1 MKVYIETYG
10 CALNK
15 GDTYIMM
22 SILQDKGHEIV
33 KDVKEADVIILNTC
47 AVRLETEERM
57 KQRIKELRK
66 EGKKLVVAGC
76 LAGAEPATVLS
87 IAPEASL
94 LGPQSVEK
102 VAEVVE
108 SKERRIYLEGEK
120 PLITPKVFEGKV
132 AIIPIADGC
141 AGDCSFCITKL
152 ARRKLRSY
160 PPHLIVEA
168 VKEAVSKGAV
178 EIELTAQDT
187 AAYGLDLGGVR
198 LSDLV
203 KKVTEIEGD
212 FMIRIGMM
220 TPEQA
225 MRDLDGL
232 IEVLKDRKV
241 FKFVH
246 LPVQSG
252 DDRVL
257 KLMNRKYTVDE
268 YKELVKEIRSKI
280 PIVNITTDI
289 IIGHPGEDEEAF
301 NNTLELMKELKFER
315 IHLAMYSIRPNTRSA
330 SMKQVPDPVKKA
342 RMQVANKLYEELAY
356 EVHSEYVGSIANV
369 ITTEYGRK
377 GSVIGRTINY
387 IPVVI
392 RDNIGLG
399 KRVNVKITEASFFDL
414 RGQLL
419 SEPISLKNLN

>member
-15 GDTYIMM
+15 GDSYIMM
-22 SILQDKGHEIV
+22 TLLRENGHEIV
-33 KDVKEADVIILNTC
+33 KELDEADTIILNTC

-57 KQRIKELRK
+57 KQRIKEL
-66 EGKKLVVAGC
+66 KKLNKKLIIAGC
-76 LAGAEPATVLS
+76 FAGAEPAAVISL
-87 IAPEASL
+87 APEASL
-94 LGPQSVEK
+94 IGPQSVEK
-102 VAEVVE
+102 VVEVVE
-108 SKERRIYLEGEK
+108 SDEKKIILEGEK
-120 PLITPKVFEGKV
+120 PLFTPKVFEGKI

-141 AGDCSFCITKL
+141 AGDCNFCITKL

-160 PPHLIVEA
+160 PPHLVVGAVEEA
-168 VKEAVSKGAV
+168 VRKGAV
-178 EIELTAQDT
+178 EIELTAQDS
-187 AAYGLDLGGVR
+187 AAYGLDLGGIK

-203 KKVTEIEGD
+203 NKVVDVEGD

-220 TPEQA
+220 TPELA

-232 IEVLKDRKV
+232 IEVLKNKKV

-252 DDRVL
+252 DNNVL
-257 KLMNRKYTVDE
+257 KLMNRKYTVEE
-268 YKELVKEIRSKI
+268 YKEMVNEIRKKI

-301 NNTLELMKELKFER
+301 KNTLELMKELKFER

-330 SMKQVPDPVKKA
+330 SMKQVPDPIKKI
-342 RMQVANKLYEELAY
+342 RMQIANKLYEELAR
-356 EVHSEYVGSIANV
+356 EVHSEYVGSVSKV
-369 ITTEYGRK
+369 ITTELGRK
-377 GSVIGRTINY
+377 GSVIGRTLNY

-392 RDNIGLG
+392 SDKVELG
-399 KRVNVKITEASFFDL
+399 KWVDVEITEASFFDL
-414 RGQLL
+414 RGRLVGL
-419 SEPISLKNLN
+419 PIQATH

>member
-1 MKVYIETYG
+1 VKVYIETYG
-10 CALNK
+10 CALNR
-15 GDTYIMM
+15 GDTYIMET
-22 SILQDKGHEIV
+22 LLRDRGHEIV
-33 KDVKEADVIILNTC
+33 SNIKEADAIVLNTC

-66 EGKKLVVAGC
+66 ESKKLVIAGC
-76 LAGAEPATVLS
+76 LAGAEPAMVMAL
-87 IAPEASL
+87 APEASII
-94 LGPQSVEK
+94 GPQSVDKIIDVIESPTRI
-102 VAEVVE
+102 VHLEE
-108 SKERRIYLEGEK
+108 SKK
-120 PLITPKVFEGKV
+120 LITPRVFEGKI
-132 AIIPIADGC
+132 AIIPVADGC
-141 AGDCSFCITKL
+141 AGDCNFCITKL

-160 PPHLIVEA
+160 PPHLIVESVREA
-168 VKEAVSKGAV
+168 VKNGAV
-178 EIELTAQDT
+178 EIELTGQDT
-187 AAYGLDLGGVR
+187 AAYGLDIGNIK

-203 KKVTEIEGD
+203 KKVVEIEGD

-225 MRDLDGL
+225 IRDIDGL
-232 IEVLKDRKV
+232 LEVLRDKKV

-268 YKELVKEIRSKI
+268 YRSLVKEIRSKI

-301 NNTLELMKELKFER
+301 NNTLNLIKELKFDR
-315 IHLAMYSIRPNTRSA
+315 IHLAMYSIRPNTKSA
-330 SMKQVPDPVKKA
+330 SMPQVPDPVKKA
-342 RMQVANKLYEELAY
+342 RMQIANKVYEDVAY
-356 EVHSEYVGSIANV
+356 QVHSEYVGSITNI
-369 ITTEYGRK
+369 ITTEHGRK

-392 RDNIGLG
+392 KDSVELG
-399 KRVNVKITEASFFDL
+399 KRINVRITEASFFDL
-414 RGQLL
+414 RG
-419 SEPISLKNLN
+419 EPVGFV